1 MAISS
6 ALCLPSRPHSK
17 PYFSAADCRSSDSGA
32 RPRIEMPAASSLRG
46 GRASPL
52 ILRFPPNFVRQLSI
66 KARRNCC
73 NIGVAQIAA
82 ASWSNDPP
90 AFEGPRPAASSDAS
104 AVPEAAG
111 SDGSTLVGGGVDHSG
126 VDLGVPVV
134 QDAKASVVAKTAAL
148 FSSDGS
154 LAVHAGERFGRGIST
169 DGITTPVV
177 NTSAYWFS
185 NSDELIDFK
194 EKRHAS
200 FEYGR
205 YGNPTTQAL
214 EEKMSALE
222 RAESTLFV
230 SSGMYASVAMFSA
243 LVPAGGH
250 IVTTNDC
257 YRKTRIFIESEL
269 PKMGILMCSD
279 ISLLN
284 YFCLTF
290 LSMFYCISSFDL
302 LYMSMLFFDPSDF
315 SILEMQATVIDPAD
329 TESLKST
336 LEQNNVTLFFTESP
350 TNPFLRCID
359 IELVSRLC
367 HNNGALVCI
376 DGTFAS
382 PVNQKALALG
392 ADLILHSATKFI
404 AGHNDVIGGC
414 ISGSEELISKI
425 QLYHNVVG
433 GVLNPNDAY
442 MILRGM
448 KTLHLRVQNQN
459 STALRMA
466 QLLEEHPKIIHVY
479 YPGLPSHPEHHIAKC
494 QMTGFGGVVSFEIAG
509 DLSTTK
515 KFIDSLKIPY
525 IAPSF
530 GGCESIIDQPA
541 IMSYWDLSR
550 PERTAKYGIKDN
562 LVRFS
567 FGVEGFEDLNADN
580 LQSLEKI

>member
-214 EEKMSALE
+214 EEKMS
-222 RAESTLFV
+222 
-230 SSGMYASVAMFSA
+230 VAMFSA

-269 PKMGILMCSD
+269 PKMGIL
-279 ISLLN
+279 
-284 YFCLTF
+284 
-290 LSMFYCISSFDL
+290 
-302 LYMSMLFFDPSDF
+302 
-315 SILEMQATVIDPAD
+315 ATVIDPAD

>member
-269 PKMGILMCSD
+269 PKMGIL
-279 ISLLN
+279 
-284 YFCLTF
+284 
-290 LSMFYCISSFDL
+290 
-302 LYMSMLFFDPSDF
+302 
-315 SILEMQATVIDPAD
+315 ATVIDPAD